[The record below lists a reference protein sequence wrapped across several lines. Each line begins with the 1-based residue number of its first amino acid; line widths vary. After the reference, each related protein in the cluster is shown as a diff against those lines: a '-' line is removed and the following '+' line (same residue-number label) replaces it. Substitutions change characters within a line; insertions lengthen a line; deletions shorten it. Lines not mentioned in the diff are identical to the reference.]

1 MAGGII
7 EMPGLI
13 AHPGQIWLAVEP
25 VDMRRGIDGLS
36 MAVQQSL
43 GHSPCAGSAFVFG
56 NRAGNRIKVLVW
68 DGTGVWLCHRR
79 LHEGRF
85 VWPGSGERCF
95 TLTQA
100 QWEWLIAGVNWQRLS
115 ALAPAHLQP

>member
-25 VDMRRGIDGLS
+25 VDRRRGMDGLS

-43 GHSPCAGSAFVFG
+43 EHSPCAGSAFVFG
-56 NRAGNRIKVLVW
+56 HRAGIVSRYGCGMGRG
-68 DGTGVWLCHRR
+68 DGDVSAACTRDGL
-79 LHEGRF
+79 
-85 VWPGSGERCF
+85 SG
-95 TLTQA
+95 Q
-100 QWEWLIAGVNWQRLS
+100 
-115 ALAPAHLQP
+115 ALASAVLR

>member
-1 MAGGII
+1 MSHRNGRGII

-25 VDMRRGIDGLS
+25 VDRRHGMDGLS

-56 NRAGNRIKVLVW
+56 HRAGNRIKVWVW
-68 DGTGVWLCHRR
+68 DGAGVW
-79 LHEGRF
+79 
-85 VWPGSGERCF
+85 
-95 TLTQA
+95 
-100 QWEWLIAGVNWQRLS
+100 
-115 ALAPAHLQP
+115 

>member
-43 GHSPCAGSAFVFG
+43 GHSP
-56 NRAGNRIKVLVW
+56 
-68 DGTGVWLCHRR
+68 
-79 LHEGRF
+79 
-85 VWPGSGERCF
+85 
-95 TLTQA
+95 
-100 QWEWLIAGVNWQRLS
+100 
-115 ALAPAHLQP
+115 

>member
-1 MAGGII
+1 
-7 EMPGLI
+7 MPGLI
-13 AHPGQIWLAVEP
+13 VHPGQIWLVVEL

-36 MAVQQSL
+36 MIVQQAL
-43 GHSPCAGSAFVFG
+43 AHSPCAGSAFVFG
-56 NRAGNRIKVLVW
+56 NRARNRIKVLLW
-68 DGTGVWLCHRR
+68 DGTGVWLCQRR

-85 VWPGSGERCF
+85 TWPSAGERCF

-115 ALAPAHLQP
+115 ALPPAHLRP